1 MRWFGASHR
10 RATPKGQNPS
20 SSVQHRFR
28 NSTYRTSSTFRT
40 HQTPDVRPRRPAPAP
55 QARPAHRQA
64 LTGAGTFTKLGPDPS
79 SGCHSQLS
87 LASTPPAWPAM
98 PPGPDKLSAAM
109 FRAVMPD
116 PDKLTQPLS
125 RSLAAMLPDPDR
137 FSAMYQASAADQLGA
152 VHGAFH
158 DLAAA
163 FTIRFT
169 PPIQC
174 RSRWDCNFNGVTPET
189 EGDTSDRRD
198 RGPGPGR
205 GGALRG

>member
-1 MRWFGASHR
+1 
-10 RATPKGQNPS
+10 
-20 SSVQHRFR
+20 
-28 NSTYRTSSTFRT
+28 
-40 HQTPDVRPRRPAPAP
+40 
-55 QARPAHRQA
+55 
-64 LTGAGTFTKLGPDPS
+64 
-79 SGCHSQLS
+79 
-87 LASTPPAWPAM
+87 M

-116 PDKLTQPLS
+116 PDRLTQALS
-125 RSLAAMLPDPDR
+125 RSLAAMLPDPDRFSAMLPDPDR

-174 RSRWDCNFNGVTPET
+174 RN
-189 EGDTSDRRD
+189 
-198 RGPGPGR
+198 
-205 GGALRG
+205 